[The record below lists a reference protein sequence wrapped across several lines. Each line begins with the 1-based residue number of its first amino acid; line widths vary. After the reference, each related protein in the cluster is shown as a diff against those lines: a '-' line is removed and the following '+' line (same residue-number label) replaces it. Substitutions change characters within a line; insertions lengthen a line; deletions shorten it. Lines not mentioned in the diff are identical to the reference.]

1 MLVDIETFL
10 LDSLVN
16 TETSNLLD
24 TPEEDDTCQE
34 TNDSWAQWT
43 NQKTSVDEA
52 SPDYHT
58 TLVESL
64 INVNL
69 TELYRVNEDQAS
81 IHRQYNIMY
90 VFALPLGLPL

>member
-1 MLVDIETFL
+1 M
-10 LDSLVN
+10 
-16 TETSNLLD
+16 
-24 TPEEDDTCQE
+24 
-34 TNDSWAQWT
+34 
-43 NQKTSVDEA
+43 TSVDEA
-52 SPDYHT
+52 STDYHT

-69 TELYRVNEDQAS
+69 TELYRGNEDQAS

>member
-1 MLVDIETFL
+1 MQNERKNKGFNFHFATDLHK
-10 LDSLVN
+10 N
-16 TETSNLLD
+16 R
-24 TPEEDDTCQE
+24 
-34 TNDSWAQWT
+34 
-43 NQKTSVDEA
+43 KTSVDEV

-69 TELYRVNEDQAS
+69 TELYWVNEDQAS
-81 IHRQYNIMY
+81 IHRQYNIMH

>member
-1 MLVDIETFL
+1 M
-10 LDSLVN
+10 
-16 TETSNLLD
+16 
-24 TPEEDDTCQE
+24 
-34 TNDSWAQWT
+34 
-43 NQKTSVDEA
+43 TSVDEA
-52 SPDYHT
+52 STDYHT

-81 IHRQYNIMY
+81 IHRQYNIMH